1 MKNFCGIADLFG
13 NQPGCRTSLLFLFVF
28 CASCASF
35 SAPVP
40 TADYSDPHTSSF
52 SDASA
57 DFSDASIDFSDASA
71 DFSDASTD
79 FNNAPDDAF
88 YGKDY
93 TILGVVFLNSTDA
106 ADANGN
112 YTGSNIT
119 NETIMLEAQKLG
131 ADNVINVENDANSA
145 TAVAIKYTAVLAVEG
160 VVENNS
166 AVNQNDLAKTAVPA
180 APPPEKKSANV
191 RKNWLSVGPTLAGF
205 DFKWERML
213 HRKWSLGTDAY
224 FQSFGFSNGFSS
236 SEFGVEGTVRYY
248 PFGKV
253 LYMGLGLGIH
263 GYEYEYLTQGRYTW
277 SDKISNNDYAV
288 GFGITPELGVKI
300 DAGAAGGFFM
310 DIGLKIP
317 LIFGGRE
324 DGVFSFNVVPCIGF
338 GKAF

>member
-1 MKNFCGIADLFG
+1 
-13 NQPGCRTSLLFLFVF
+13 LFVF

-57 DFSDASIDFSDASA
+57 DFSDAPA
-71 DFSDASTD
+71 DFSNAPAD

-191 RKNWLSVGPTLAGF
+191 RKNWLSVGPNLAGF
-205 DFKWERML
+205 DFKYERML

-224 FQSFGFSNGFSS
+224 FQSWGPSFGIDSLA
-236 SEFGVEGTVRYY
+236 FGVDATVRYY

-253 LYMGLGLGIH
+253 LYMGLGLGFH
-263 GYEYEYLTQGRYTW
+263 GYYNEYAPNSYYPTRYEGEYP
-277 SDKISNNDYAV
+277 V

-300 DAGAAGGFFM
+300 DAGAVGGFFM

-317 LIFGGRE
+317 LIFGGRK
-324 DGVFSFNVVPCIGF
+324 DGGYSFNVVPCIGF